1 MDDAKKWYIGL
12 VSIILLS
19 DLTILLNIP
28 FLRQILGFFCF
39 TIIPGLLILHI
50 LKLNRIEFL
59 KKIVLS
65 IGLSIAFLMFGGL
78 LVNSF
83 YFVISEP
90 LSLEPLLISFTFIL
104 MILAFVAYKQS
115 RNDFNINHIFNFK
128 IDVKDKSIFLLI
140 FPVSFPIMA
149 ILGTYLMNTQENNIV
164 LLAMLFLIPVYV
176 VAIVY
181 LWDRV
186 PKNAY
191 PMAILMIGISLLLM
205 HGLTSNYLNGRDVH
219 GEYYVFRL
227 TTNNLHWDI
236 SNYQHAYNACLSIA
250 ILPTVYKILL
260 GIDGLYVFKI
270 VYPLLGGLTPL
281 VCYIIFKKYI
291 GDKYAF
297 LASFFFM
304 AQTPF
309 IYTLQSATRTELAIL
324 FFAIAMLVLF
334 DEEVSN
340 MKKKILF
347 LIFMSAIVVS
357 HYSTSYIFLIMLF
370 ILWLGTTLITAISE
384 SNKKYITIKITV
396 LLFIVIFF
404 WYSQITITPFG
415 AGIRFVESTFIN
427 LGNFF
432 VEEMREPAGTTIM
445 GQGVMG
451 ISRWIVLVVQ
461 DITIVFITIGLFGI
475 IRKCKETKFEIG
487 YILLMLTSWGLIA
500 AMLIVPYVST
510 AYGVYR
516 TYQLGLVTLAPM
528 FVIGGDMIVR
538 YINMRRFSL
547 LLTMIVLISQFF
559 CATYIV
565 DQIFGNPL
573 SDDLNR
579 KGDRYGEYHIHD
591 SEVNGARWLS
601 EYSGDFRIY
610 SDYMGRTRILMAY
623 DKMPHINRNFFEKN
637 KTMKNG
643 YIYLRHTNI
652 VEGNIYPTSYYT
664 DINDTIEYSH
674 LFLEKCK
681 VYNNGG
687 CTVYK

>member
-1 MDDAKKWYIGL
+1 MDDAKKWYIVL

-28 FLRQILGFFCF
+28 FLRQILGFLCF

-59 KKIVLS
+59 KKFVLS
-65 IGLSIAFLMFGGL
+65 IGLSIVFLMFGGL

-83 YFVISEP
+83 HFVISEP
-90 LSLEPLLISFTFIL
+90 LSLESLLISFTFIL
-104 MILAFVAYKQS
+104 MILAFVAYKQN
-115 RNDFNINHIFNFK
+115 RNNFNINYIFNFK
-128 IDVKDKSIFLLI
+128 IDGKGKLTFLLI
-140 FPVSFPIMA
+140 FPVLFPFMA
-149 ILGTYLMNTQENNIV
+149 IFGTYLMNTQENNII

-227 TTNNLHWDI
+227 TMNNLHWDI

-270 VYPLLGGLTPL
+270 VYPLLGALTPL
-281 VCYIIFKKYI
+281 VGYIIFKKYI

-297 LASFFFM
+297 LASFFFV
-304 AQTPF
+304 AQTSF
-309 IYTLQSATRTELAIL
+309 IYTLQGHVRTELAIL
-324 FFAIAMLVLF
+324 FFAIAIFIFF
-334 DEEVSN
+334 DEEIDKAN
-340 MKKKILF
+340 KKILF
-347 LIFMSAIVVS
+347 LMFTYTVVVS
-357 HYSTSYIFLIMLF
+357 HYSTSYIFLIMIF
-370 ILWLGTTLITAISE
+370 ALWLSTIFMKNVSGPNKNHITMKMVI
-384 SNKKYITIKITV
+384 
-396 LLFIVIFF
+396 LFFVVIFF
-404 WYSQITITPFG
+404 WYGQVTLTPFG
-415 AGIRFVESTFIN
+415 DAVRFIENTFIN

-432 VEEMREPAGTTIM
+432 VGEMREQAGMAVI
-445 GQGVMG
+445 GQGVKG
-451 ISRWIVLVVQ
+451 ISRWIVLVAQ
-461 DITIVFITIGLFGI
+461 DITIVLITIGLFGV
-475 IRKCKETKFEIG
+475 IRKYKETKFEIE
-487 YILLMLTSWGLIA
+487 YILLMFISWGLLA

-516 TYQLGLVTLAPM
+516 TYQLGLITLAPM
-528 FVIGGDMIVR
+528 FVIGGDMIFR
-538 YINMRRFSL
+538 SINIRKFSL
-547 LLTMIVLISQFF
+547 SLIIIILISQFF

-579 KGDRYGEYHIHD
+579 EGDRYGEYHIHD
-591 SEVNGARWLS
+591 SEVDGARWLS
-601 EYSGDFRIY
+601 ECSTDLRID
-610 SDYMGRTRILMAY
+610 SDYMGYSRILIAHDEKPY
-623 DKMPHINRNFFEKN
+623 INRDFFKKN
-637 KTMKNG
+637 MTIQNG
-643 YIYLRHTNI
+643 YMYLRHTNI
-652 VEGNIYPTSYYT
+652 VEGNIYPTSHYT
-664 DINDTIEYSH
+664 DISDITEYSH
-674 LFLEKCK
+674 LFAKKSEI
-681 VYNNGG
+681 YNNGG
-687 CTVYK
+687 CAIYK